1 MDGEKEAQRV
11 GASGLWSDGR
21 RWLRWA
27 VNVSQSDTR
36 PGFCTLFT
44 AVWDSPG
51 TLPAG
56 ELWAL
61 FWVSQGGWE
70 EH

>member
-1 MDGEKEAQRV
+1 M
-11 GASGLWSDGR
+11 
-21 RWLRWA
+21 
-27 VNVSQSDTR
+27 NVSQSDTR

-44 AVWDSPG
+44 AVRDSPG